1 MLKNIDG
8 SLFQPLCEIYDWEI
22 LQQSRDV
29 VFPVFAR
36 TVAYAGCVLRAPIV
50 EELGL
55 SQDEWFTYERLGR
68 MYLEQMWFAHANSP
82 FDVCTAPVDA
92 PRVMVS
98 RVSTTFQSHVGHLQR
113 GIEPLVWQHLFNNTK

>member
-1 MLKNIDG
+1 MLKNTDG

-22 LQQSRDV
+22 LQQSRDI

-36 TVAYAGCVLRAPIV
+36 TVAYAGRVLRAPIV

-55 SQDEWFTYERLGR
+55 SQDQRFTYERLGR
-68 MYLEQMWFAHANSP
+68 IYLEQMWFAHGNSP

-92 PRVMVS
+92 PKV
-98 RVSTTFQSHVGHLQR
+98 THFKAL
-113 GIEPLVWQHLFNNTK
+113 LVICKEE